1 MLRVRSIGKQSGNP
15 GIKAVPIFRD
25 LSISNKMVNIPKCSR
40 NLTGNPRESQSATP
54 SYKKK
59 QRKNYPTKP
68 GSSKFEPDNEYC
80 AHVDIIF
87 TCLRGCY
94 LLVGLLTII

>member
-1 MLRVRSIGKQSGNP
+1 MLRSIGKQSGNP

-59 QRKNYPTKP
+59 QRKIIRQNRVHQN
-68 GSSKFEPDNEYC
+68 SSRKTSIV
-80 AHVDIIF
+80 HM
-87 TCLRGCY
+87 
-94 LLVGLLTII
+94 